1 MNETRSIPGAR
12 PTTLAE
18 GWDSLPASASDWRE
32 GDRIGAF
39 RLRRRLGEGGMG
51 VVWHADQ
58 LEPLAREV
66 ALKVIRQ
73 ERRSALAESYFEVER
88 QALAQLSHRA
98 IAQIHD
104 AGRLP
109 DGSLF
114 FAMEYIAGTPLDAYV
129 VKERPDFRA
138 LSALFVE
145 IAAGVQHAHQRGLI
159 HRDLKPANILL
170 QSTGAAPQPK
180 IIDFGVALAIT
191 PARSGGLHLE
201 QVAGTPAY
209 MSPEQRHPGPQG
221 IDVRTDIHALGVVLA
236 ECLCRLAGCPLATDA
251 GLSHSLREHL
261 GASLEGSALRAGE
274 ADWRA
279 LRRVPT
285 ELRAIALKAMSPE
298 REARYAS
305 AMAMGEDLL
314 RWLQRRPVQAC
325 GDGRLYRLRCFLAR
339 NALASAASGLLVLAF
354 SLFLVS
360 TLQQS
365 RRIAEEAR
373 RAQQALVELEQ
384 VAAFQARQLEAID
397 VSAMGERLAA
407 DLAERYRAASTD
419 SAEAP
424 VDPSEFDAAL
434 AKLNFVDVARGT
446 LDRDIYGPSL
456 EAIRKEFAG
465 QALIQAR
472 LLATT
477 ADALR
482 AASLFERAREPMQQ
496 ALGIRRE
503 VLGTEH
509 PDTLHAANAMAG
521 LLFSLDDPEGAE
533 ALWRATLA
541 SQRRVL
547 GNTHPDTLMSMNNMG
562 FLLRQQ
568 GRLEEALPYYEETIA
583 GRKAVLGPRHG
594 DTGTAISNLAVLL
607 NAMGRTEE
615 ALPLAR
621 EALEIRRA
629 VHGDGTDTVVSLL
642 NVGGMLRALGQLD
655 EAGLVLEEALALSRR
670 VSGNEDAYTLIA
682 IRMRGS
688 LLHAQGRHEE
698 ASALL
703 LEGHATAARVMGEG
717 HGLTLQTLI
726 VLAAVHA
733 DQGRHAEVLER
744 LEPVEAD
751 MRRALR
757 GASREQL
764 ARALLHMGRARLA
777 SDPSGGLD
785 EAEGRLREAHTLY
798 AELRGETH
806 PEARQAA
813 AALAALYAERER
825 RQPGVGHAAEADAWQ
840 DKAAEPVP

>member
-1 MNETRSIPGAR
+1 MPDPNLAPAAR
-12 PTTLAE
+12 PTTLVE
-18 GWDSLPASASDWRE
+18 DWDSLPGSAADWRE
-32 GDRIGAF
+32 GDRIGPF

-114 FAMEYIAGTPLDAYV
+114 FAMEYIAGTPLDEHLE
-129 VKERPDFRA
+129 KQRPDYRTLA
-138 LSALFVE
+138 TLFLE
-145 IAAGVQHAHQRGLI
+145 ICAGVQHAHQRGLI

-170 QSTGAAPQPK
+170 QATGSVPQPK

-191 PARSGGLHLE
+191 PAGTGGPRLE

-236 ECLCRLAGCPLATDA
+236 ECLCRLAGCPVASDA

-261 GASLEGSALRAGE
+261 GASLEGVVALARE
-274 ADWRA
+274 TQWRA
-279 LRRVPT
+279 LRQVPA
-285 ELRAIALKAMSPE
+285 ELRAIALKAMAPE
-298 REARYAS
+298 REARYPSAT
-305 AMAMGEDLL
+305 AMAEDLS
-314 RWLQRRPVQAC
+314 RWLQRRPVHAC
-325 GDGRLYRLRCFLAR
+325 GDGRLYRLRCFLRR
-339 NALASAASGLLVLAF
+339 NALVAAASGLLLLA
-354 SLFLVS
+354 LGVFLVS

-373 RAQQALVELEQ
+373 RAQQALAELEQ

-397 VSAMGERLAA
+397 VTAMGERLAA
-407 DLAERYRAASTD
+407 DLGERYRAALAD
-419 SAEAP
+419 SAQAA
-424 VDPSEFDAAL
+424 VDPEAFDAAL
-434 AKLNFVDVARGT
+434 AQLNFVDVARGT

-482 AASLFERAREPMQQ
+482 AASLFERAREPMEQ
-496 ALGIRRE
+496 ALAIRRE
-503 VLGTEH
+503 LLGPEH
-509 PDTLHAANAMAG
+509 PETLRAANAMAG
-521 LLFSLDDPEGAE
+521 LLVSLDDPDAAE

-541 SQRRVL
+541 SQRKVL
-547 GNTHPDTLMSMNNMG
+547 GDTHPDTLMSMNNMG

-629 VHGDGTDTVVSLL
+629 AHGDGTDTVVSLL
-642 NVGGMLRALGQLD
+642 NVGGMLRALGRLD
-655 EAGLVLEEALALSRR
+655 EADPVLEEALALARR
-670 VSGNEDAYTLIA
+670 VNGNEDAYTLIA
-682 IRMRGS
+682 IRVRGS
-688 LLHAQGRHEE
+688 LLHAQGRLEE

-703 LEGHATAARVMGEG
+703 LEGHETAARVMGER

-726 VLAAVHA
+726 VLAALRA

-751 MRRALR
+751 IRRSFR
-757 GASREQL
+757 GASRDQL
-764 ARALLHMGRARLA
+764 ARALLHLGRARLA
-777 SDPSGGLD
+777 SDPSGGLED
-785 EAEGRLREAHTLY
+785 AEARLREAHALY
-798 AELRGETH
+798 VELRGETH

-825 RQPGVGHAAEADAWQ
+825 REPGAGHAAEASAWHER
-840 DKAAEPVP
+840 AAEPGS